1 MSAKITLTTELM
13 TVARDYIPIAE
24 KEAWVAENATKC
36 FDKLAITAD
45 GEAMPPMYMVNAGLK
60 CRYLMGA
67 FAKLYFGVDFPHD
80 EQDEWLMSESD
91 YDDWAGSHVMNQLE
105 RWKHDNALKF
115 KAYDLM
121 ADYKDLEKRF
131 STQISGLL
139 LVQNDSVIRTNQ
151 LSSAMVKELPA
162 LLEQLKDLQGE
173 KDNGAE

>member
-1 MSAKITLTTELM
+1 MDAKITLTSDMMEK
-13 TVARDYIPIAE
+13 ARDYVPLAE
-24 KEAWVAENATKC
+24 KEAWVAENAPKC
-36 FDKLAITAD
+36 FDKLAITSD

-67 FAKLYFGVDFPHD
+67 FAKLYFGVDFPRN

-91 YDDWAGSHVMNQLE
+91 YDKWAGSHVMNQLE
-105 RWKHDNALKF
+105 RWKHDTAQKF

-151 LSSAMVKELPA
+151 LSSAMVKELPM
-162 LLEQLKDLQGE
+162 LMEQLKELQGE